1 MSDFDFL
8 SGGGA
13 GAGDIAGE
21 VSVLQDLLKVS
32 LLGVELD
39 STSATG
45 AAGGTSP
52 ECVLKF
58 INLLMCFNGLYN
70 VHFMEHL
77 LL

>member
-8 SGGGA
+8 SGGGV

-21 VSVLQDLLKVS
+21 VSILQDLLTVN

-45 AAGGTSP
+45 AAGGASP
-52 ECVLKF
+52 ECVLKL
-58 INLLMCFNGLYN
+58 INLLMAYVL
-70 VHFMEHL
+70 
-77 LL
+77 